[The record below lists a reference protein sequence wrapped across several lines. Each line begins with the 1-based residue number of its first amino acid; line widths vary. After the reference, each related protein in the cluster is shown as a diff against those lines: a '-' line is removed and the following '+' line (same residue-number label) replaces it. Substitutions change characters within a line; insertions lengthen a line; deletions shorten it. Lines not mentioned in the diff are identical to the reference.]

1 MFFDTLKNCHPFDN
15 QNLQHPSFYKMDVFI
30 VKRQFYVF
38 FTSFKAS
45 LKKKVFSEI
54 YSFRPWFLLILLQKF
69 GKKNSISV
77 FWWQKWQKTQKEIWT
92 KLKKRVNDSKIDINR
107 KYTIWICCKSNIWR
121 NYKNNCMG
129 FQYFKIDLD
138 WFWPPKP
145 KGVNFFRSFFGQKY
159 GNIIVKKNK
168 FLKRLFW
175 FKLALTGVKHT

>member
-69 GKKNSISV
+69 GG
-77 FWWQKWQKTQKEIWT
+77 KTQFLYFDDKNDR
-92 KLKKRVNDSKIDINR
+92 KRKK
-107 KYTIWICCKSNIWR
+107 KYEQN
-121 NYKNNCMG
+121 
-129 FQYFKIDLD
+129 
-138 WFWPPKP
+138 
-145 KGVNFFRSFFGQKY
+145 
-159 GNIIVKKNK
+159 
-168 FLKRLFW
+168 
-175 FKLALTGVKHT
+175 